1 VLYVLPRYSCRSV
14 TVVLPY
20 FPTGTMERVEHE
32 GQVATA
38 MTLARMMGGMPL
50 GQRGPAKLMIYDIH
64 ALQVRFYFSDT
75 VLPVLLT
82 AIPLLKRV
90 LCKRYV
96 DPQREIVI
104 TFPDDGACKRFA
116 RYFDGYELV
125 ICAKVR
131 DGDKRVVRVKDG
143 EVSGRATLIVDD
155 LVQTGGTLIE
165 CKNALVAAGATSV
178 GCFVT
183 HAVFPNQS
191 WKRFT
196 PEAGQDFDTF
206 YVTDSCTDTVKQL
219 RGRKP
224 FEVISLANDIVR
236 RLLQHTI

>member
-1 VLYVLPRYSCRSV
+1 
-14 TVVLPY
+14 
-20 FPTGTMERVEHE
+20 
-32 GQVATA
+32 
-38 MTLARMMGGMPL
+38 MGGMPL
-50 GQRGPAKLMIYDIH
+50 GQRGPAKVMIYDIH

-90 LCKRYV
+90 LAKRYV
-96 DPQREIVI
+96 DPQKELVI

-116 RYFDGYELV
+116 RYFEGYELV

-131 DGDKRVVRVKDG
+131 DGDKRVVKLKDG
-143 EVSGRATLIVDD
+143 NVAGRPTLIVDD

-165 CKNALVAAGATSV
+165 CTHALRAAGATAIS
-178 GCFVT
+178 CFVT
-183 HAVFPNQS
+183 HAVFPRDS

-196 PEAGQDFDTF
+196 TSSADPAAADSGPAGEHAPPLNLDTF
-206 YVTDSCTDTVKQL
+206 YVTDSCTDTVKKL
-219 RGRKP
+219 RGHHP
-224 FEVISLANDIVR
+224 FQVISLAADIVR